1 MKRQNY
7 YPSRI
12 AHQAEWLENFR
23 LKLGGYE
30 AVLELEA
37 AVVTAAIAD
46 ARWLVHVLLSWLNA
60 ARAFA
65 PACTEA
71 VEDALTGTGNDPF
84 ILPVFTP
91 PALPAGVVPVN
102 PGALNRIFA
111 LVQIIKNKAGYT
123 DSIGDDL
130 KIVGAED
137 ASDHPT
143 PKVFLSLEH
152 GDAGPFVRIRFFKYT
167 HMGVVIE
174 SRRGAGAWEFLAID
188 TESPY
193 DDLRALL
200 VAGQTEAREYRLR
213 YWDKG
218 AANGEWTDIAKITVV
233 P

>member
-12 AHQAEWLENFR
+12 AFQAEWLENFR

-30 AVLELEA
+30 AVLELETG
-37 AVVTAAIAD
+37 VVTAAVAD

-60 ARAFA
+60 VRAFS

-71 VEDALTGTGNDPF
+71 VEDALTGSGVDPF

-91 PALPAGVVPVN
+91 PALPVGVTPVPS
-102 PGALNRIFA
+102 GALNRIFA
-111 LVQIIKNKAGYT
+111 LVQIIKNKAGYS
-123 DSIGDDL
+123 DAIGDDL

-137 ASDHPT
+137 ASDHPV
-143 PKVFLSLEH
+143 PKFFLSVEH
-152 GDAGPFVRIRFFKYT
+152 GEGGPFVRLRFFKYT
-167 HMGVVIE
+167 HMGVTIE
-174 SRRGAGAWEFLAID
+174 CRRGTGAWEFVAID

-193 DDLRALL
+193 DDSRALL
-200 VAGQTEAREYRLR
+200 VVGQPEAREYRLR
-213 YWDKG
+213 FWDKG
-218 AANGEWTDIAKITVV
+218 TANGPWTDTARITLV